1 HYTLAAGG
9 VPGAADHGMNR
20 QFWGFTTG
28 SVVEFL
34 RERLPDGGSVFLG
47 DTTTTAFDMLK
58 RDGRLPRNIR
68 AAANL
73 SEADLVLV
81 HHEDHMAEIDFQ
93 AWQAF
98 GSVQPVRVLTYDG
111 VPIISI
117 YEHPR
122 RRGQKP

>member
-1 HYTLAAGG
+1 
-9 VPGAADHGMNR
+9 MNR

-28 SVVEFL
+28 SVTDYL
-34 RERLPDGGSVFLG
+34 REQMPNGGTVFVH

-58 RDGRLPRNIR
+58 KDGRLPRNIR

-73 SEADLVLV
+73 SDADFVLV
-81 HHEDHMAEIDFQ
+81 HHEHHMAELDFQ

-98 GSVQPVRVLTYDG
+98 GSVQPAHVLSYDG

-122 RRGQKP
+122 RRPKMP